1 VNKEDNGH
9 TIPCYISAPFD
20 CGYLANHEAR
30 NLIIDPK
37 LALSDT
43 LLANLLNM
51 GFRRSGGH
59 IYRPR
64 CEQCQ
69 QCISLRLPVNQF
81 RPNRSQRRTWRKN
94 QDLQHSISP
103 AEHKEDQFKLYQ
115 DYISYCHPESSMN
128 DSEQEDYLSFLT
140 APGITTRF
148 HEFRLKG
155 DLLAVAVTD
164 HTPAGLSSVYTF
176 YNPRHPRRSLGTFA
190 ILWQIHY
197 AHQLGLPWVYLGY
210 WIKDCAKMRY
220 KSLFKPCDGYFANH
234 WQRLKDQPN

>member
-1 VNKEDNGH
+1 MNKEDSGH

-20 CGYLANHEAR
+20 CSYLANHEAR

-37 LALSDT
+37 LPLSDA
-43 LLANLLNM
+43 LLADLLNM

-69 QCISLRLPVNQF
+69 QCVSLRIPVNQF
-81 RPNRSQRRTWRKN
+81 RPNRSQRRTWRRN

-115 DYISYCHPESSMN
+115 DYLAYCHPESSMN
-128 DSEQEDYLSFLT
+128 DSEQEDYLDFLT

-155 DLLAVAVTD
+155 DLLARIETEDSFVD
-164 HTPAGLSSVYTF
+164 LEAGAAGALQKILLPVKATAATGQAIAEI
-176 YNPRHPRRSLGTFA
+176 SLGTR
-190 ILWQIHY
+190 
-197 AHQLGLPWVYLGY
+197 
-210 WIKDCAKMRY
+210 IKLR
-220 KSLFKPCDGYFANH
+220 
-234 WQRLKDQPN
+234 